1 MDSTLD
7 RLKVLLSE
15 VYDGAID
22 TSSITEETRLV
33 EEIGMKSIAMLYMA
47 MAIEGEFG
55 VSLTNDDLPKMRT
68 VGDIVELDPVSRD
81 ISVAER
87 FCCRPVKRLDVV
99 EDEVVEL
106 T

>member
-1 MDSTLD
+1 MRRPERRVQPEFEKGIHMDSTSD

-33 EEIGMKSIAMLYMA
+33 EDIGMKSIAMLYMA

-68 VGDIVELDPVSRD
+68 VGDIVEL
-81 ISVAER
+81 
-87 FCCRPVKRLDVV
+87 V
-99 EDEVVEL
+99 E
-106 T
+106 TRA